1 MPLNRESVAKAGWES
16 SPAAWFEMDDEQ
28 GRGCRSSGL
37 PPTVSTNVLP
47 MTISGAASMG
57 REEGEVMVWS
67 LGEDGDVGTLE
78 MSTPPV

>member
-1 MPLNRESVAKAGWES
+1 MGREEGEVMVWSLGEDGDVGMW
-16 SPAAWFEMDDEQ
+16 
-28 GRGCRSSGL
+28 
-37 PPTVSTNVLP
+37 
-47 MTISGAASMG
+47 